1 MFENGLNRR
10 SPEPYSFVQMGTG
23 VGIDLVMVSRVEA
36 SLSRFG
42 ERFLRRVFTEGE
54 IAYAR
59 SSPAA
64 TAERLAARFAAKE
77 AAFKAI
83 GLAGP
88 GIHTGVGW
96 REIEVARE
104 DSGRCRLILHGAAR
118 AAADEAGVAE
128 LSVSLTHEG
137 DYSAAVV
144 LAISSSTLPDSRSI
158 QNLNPQKLQE
168 TSAA

>member
-1 MFENGLNRR
+1 
-10 SPEPYSFVQMGTG
+10 MGTG

-42 ERFLRRVFTEGE
+42 ERFLRRVFTDGE
-54 IAYAR
+54 IAYATA
-59 SSPAA
+59 SPAA

-77 AAFKAI
+77 AAIKAI
-83 GLAGP
+83 GLTD
-88 GIHTGVGW
+88 IGVGW

-144 LAISSSTLPDSRSI
+144 LAISPDSPPI
-158 QNLNPQKLQE
+158 QKSNPQKLQE
-168 TSAA
+168 TPAA

>member
-10 SPEPYSFVQMGTG
+10 SADPYSSVDMGTG

-54 IAYAR
+54 IAYAT

-77 AAFKAI
+77 AAIKAI
-83 GLAGP
+83 GLAD
-88 GIHTGVGW
+88 HGVGW
-96 REIEVARE
+96 RDIEVARE

-118 AAADEAGVAE
+118 AAADDAGVAE

-144 LAISSSTLPDSRSI
+144 LAIS
-158 QNLNPQKLQE
+158 QHPQSNTQK
-168 TSAA
+168 S